1 LEKDRGHPLTGFT
14 TPADLS
20 IYKDAGMSFDILF
33 NQFLSGIARGALL
46 FLVASGLSLTFGVL
60 RVLNF
65 AHGSLYMLGA
75 FISYSIWKW
84 LLIPVVGF
92 YVATLLTAFIMG
104 GIGLLIEYYIL
115 RRLYARGWPEQLL
128 ATYALILIITDIVKW
143 FWGGEFLSIPRPKPF
158 TGAVLLF
165 GFPFPSYNF
174 FIILLGL
181 ALVVSLWWLVY
192 KTRLGDIIRAAAHD
206 REMVSA
212 LGIPIPWL
220 FTWIFVLGALIAGLS
235 GAVTAPYGAIALG
248 MDIEIIIECF
258 AVVVIGGMGS
268 LPGTLLG
275 ALIVGQVYSFG
286 IMYKPEL
293 ALAFIFMV
301 MAIVLI
307 IRPWGIFGRPE
318 R

>member
-1 LEKDRGHPLTGFT
+1 
-14 TPADLS
+14 
-20 IYKDAGMSFDILF
+20 MSFDILF
-33 NQFLSGIARGALL
+33 NQFLSGIARGAML

-75 FISYSIWKW
+75 FITYTIWKF
-84 LLIPVVGF
+84 LLLPVVGF
-92 YVATLLTAFIMG
+92 YIAAFLAALVMAG
-104 GIGLLIEYYIL
+104 CGVVIEFFLL
-115 RRLYARGWPEQLL
+115 RRLYTRGWPEQLL
-128 ATYALILIITDIVKW
+128 ATYAIILIITDLVKW
-143 FWGGEFLSIPRPKPF
+143 QWKGDFYSIPRPPPF
-158 TGAVLLF
+158 AGAVSLF

-174 FIILLGL
+174 FVILLGL
-181 ALVVSLWWLVY
+181 GLVIFLWWLVY
-192 KTRLGDIIRAAAHD
+192 RTRLGDIIRAAAHD

-220 FTWIFVLGALIAGLS
+220 FTWIFVLGSFIAGLS
-235 GAVTAPYGAIALG
+235 GGVSAPFGSIGLG
-248 MDIEIIIECF
+248 MDIDIIIECF

-275 ALIVGQVYSFG
+275 SFIVGQVYSFG
-286 IMYKPEL
+286 IMYKPQW
-293 ALAFIFMV
+293 ALGFIFMV
-301 MAIVLI
+301 MAVILI

>member
-1 LEKDRGHPLTGFT
+1 
-14 TPADLS
+14 
-20 IYKDAGMSFDILF
+20 MSFDVLF
-33 NQFLSGIARGALL
+33 NQFMSGIARAALL

-75 FISYSIWKW
+75 FISYSIWKF
-84 LLIPVVGF
+84 LLIPILGF
-92 YVATLLTAFIMG
+92 YIAAIVAALVMAA
-104 GIGLLIEYYIL
+104 IGLLIEFVLL
-115 RRLYARGWPEQLL
+115 RRLYSRGWPEQLL
-128 ATYALILIITDIVKW
+128 ATYAIVLVITDIVKLG
-143 FWGGEFLSIPRPKPF
+143 WGGEFLSIPRPKPF
-158 TGAVLLF
+158 TGAILLF

-174 FIILLGL
+174 FVILLGL
-181 ALVVSLWWLVY
+181 ALVIFLWWLVY
-192 KTRLGDIIRAAAHD
+192 RTHLGDVIRAAAHD

-220 FTWIFVLGALIAGLS
+220 FTWVFVLGSLIAGLS
-235 GAVTAPYGAIALG
+235 GAVSAPYGAIALG
-248 MDIEIIIECF
+248 MDIEIIVECF

-275 ALIVGQVYSFG
+275 SFIVGEVYSFG

-301 MAIVLI
+301 MAVVLI

>member
-1 LEKDRGHPLTGFT
+1 
-14 TPADLS
+14 
-20 IYKDAGMSFDILF
+20 MSFDVLF
-33 NQFLSGIARGALL
+33 SQFMSGIARGSLL

-75 FISYSIWKW
+75 FLSYSVWKF
-84 LLIPVVGF
+84 LLMPVMGF
-92 YVATLLTAFIMG
+92 YVAAVITSLIMAG
-104 GIGLLIEYYIL
+104 VGVVIEYGLL
-115 RRLYARGWPEQLL
+115 RRLYTRGWPEQLL
-128 ATYALILIITDIVKW
+128 ATYAVVLITTDLVKW
-143 FWGGEFLSIPRPKPF
+143 AWGGEFLSIPRPEPF
-158 TGAVLLF
+158 TGAVFLF

-181 ALVVSLWWLVY
+181 GLVVFLWWLVY
-192 KTRLGDIIRAAAHD
+192 RTRLGDIIRAAAHD

-220 FTWIFVLGALIAGLS
+220 FTWIFVLGAMIAGLS
-235 GAVTAPYGAIALG
+235 GAVTAPFGSVALG
-248 MDIEIIIECF
+248 MDVEIIVECF

-275 ALIVGQVYSFG
+275 SFIVGQVYAFG
-286 IMYKPEL
+286 ILLKPEL

-301 MAIVLI
+301 MAVVLI

>member
-1 LEKDRGHPLTGFT
+1 
-14 TPADLS
+14 
-20 IYKDAGMSFDILF
+20 MSFDVLF
-33 NQFLSGIARGALL
+33 NQFMSGIARAALL

-75 FISYSIWKW
+75 FLAYSIWKF
-84 LLIPVVGF
+84 LLMPSLGF
-92 YVATLLTAFIMG
+92 YIATLLASLIMG
-104 GIGLLIEYYIL
+104 GIGLLIEFFLL
-115 RRLYARGWPEQLL
+115 RRIYSRGWPEQLL
-128 ATYALILIITDIVKW
+128 ATYALILLITDIVKW
-143 FWGGEFLSIPRPKPF
+143 GWGGEFLSIPRPEPF
-158 TGAVLLF
+158 TGAVSLF

-181 ALVVSLWWLVY
+181 ALVVFLWWLVY
-192 KTRLGDIIRAAAHD
+192 KTRLGDIIRAAASD

-220 FTWIFVLGALIAGLS
+220 FTWIFVLGAFIAGMS
-235 GAVTAPYGAIALG
+235 GAVAAPFGAIRLG
-248 MDIEIIIECF
+248 MDVEIIIECF

-275 ALIVGQVYSFG
+275 AFIIGEVYSFG
-286 IMYKPEL
+286 IMFKPEL
-293 ALAFIFMV
+293 ALAFIFIV

-307 IRPWGIFGRPE
+307 IRPWGFFGRPE

>member
-1 LEKDRGHPLTGFT
+1 
-14 TPADLS
+14 
-20 IYKDAGMSFDILF
+20 MSPDVFF
-33 NQFLSGIARGALL
+33 NQFMSGLARGALL

-75 FISYSIWKW
+75 FLCYSLWAKI
-84 LLIPVVGF
+84 LVPSLGF
-92 YVATLLTAFIMG
+92 YIATVISATIMG
-104 GIGLLIEYYIL
+104 AVGLVLETSIL
-115 RRLYARGWPEQLL
+115 RALYKRGWPEQLL
-128 ATYALILIITDIVKW
+128 ATYALILIITDLVKW
-143 FWGGEFLSIPRPKPF
+143 QWGGQFLSVSRPKPF
-158 TGAVLLF
+158 TGAVFLF
-165 GFPFPSYNF
+165 GLPFPTYNLF
-174 FIILLGL
+174 VIALGL
-181 ALVVSLWWLVY
+181 AIAIFLWWLVY

-206 REMVSA
+206 REMVAA

-220 FTWIFVLGALIAGLS
+220 FTWIFVLGAFIAGLS
-235 GAVTAPYGAIALG
+235 GAVAAPFGSVALG
-248 MDIEIIIECF
+248 MDIEIIVECF

-275 ALIVGQVYSFG
+275 SFIVGQVYSFG

-301 MAIVLI
+301 MTVVLI

>member
-1 LEKDRGHPLTGFT
+1 
-14 TPADLS
+14 
-20 IYKDAGMSFDILF
+20 MSFDVLF
-33 NQFLSGIARGALL
+33 NQFMSGIARAALL

-75 FISYSIWKW
+75 FLTYSIWKF
-84 LLIPVVGF
+84 LLMPSLGF
-92 YVATLLTAFIMG
+92 YIATLLASLIMA
-104 GIGLLIEYYIL
+104 GIGLLIEFFLL
-115 RRLYARGWPEQLL
+115 RRIYSRGWPEQLL
-128 ATYALILIITDIVKW
+128 ATYALILLITDIVKW
-143 FWGGEFLSIPRPKPF
+143 GWGGEFLSIPRPEPF
-158 TGAVLLF
+158 TGAVSLF

-181 ALVVSLWWLVY
+181 ALVIFLWWLVY
-192 KTRLGDIIRAAAHD
+192 KTRLGDIIRAAAID

-220 FTWIFVLGALIAGLS
+220 FTWIFVLGAFIAGMS
-235 GAVTAPYGAIALG
+235 GAVAAPFGAIRLG
-248 MDIEIIIECF
+248 MDVEIIIECF

-275 ALIVGQVYSFG
+275 ALIIGEVYSFG
-286 IMYKPEL
+286 IMFKPEL
-293 ALAFIFMV
+293 ALAFIFIV

>member
-1 LEKDRGHPLTGFT
+1 
-14 TPADLS
+14 
-20 IYKDAGMSFDILF
+20 
-33 NQFLSGIARGALL
+33 
-46 FLVASGLSLTFGVL
+46 
-60 RVLNF
+60 
-65 AHGSLYMLGA
+65 
-75 FISYSIWKW
+75 
-84 LLIPVVGF
+84 VVGF
-92 YVATLLTAFIMG
+92 YVATLLSALVMA
-104 GIGLLIEYYIL
+104 GIGLLIEYFIL
-115 RRLYARGWPEQLL
+115 RRLYSRGWPEQLL

-158 TGAVLLF
+158 TGAVSLF

-174 FIILLGL
+174 FIIILGL
-181 ALVVSLWWLVY
+181 ALVIFLWWLVY

-206 REMVSA
+206 RDMVSA

-248 MDIEIIIECF
+248 MDIDIIIECF

-275 ALIVGQVYSFG
+275 SLIVGQVYSFG

>member
-1 LEKDRGHPLTGFT
+1 
-14 TPADLS
+14 
-20 IYKDAGMSFDILF
+20 MSFDVLF
-33 NQFLSGIARGALL
+33 NQFMSGIARGALL

-75 FISYSIWKW
+75 FLSYSIWTF
-84 LLIPVVGF
+84 LLMPTFGFYIAAVLVALIMAVVGLIIEF
-92 YVATLLTAFIMG
+92 
-104 GIGLLIEYYIL
+104 GLL

-128 ATYALILIITDIVKW
+128 ATYAIILVITDLVKW
-143 FWGGEFLSIPRPKPF
+143 AWEGKFLSIPRPEPF
-158 TGAVLLF
+158 TGAVF
-165 GFPFPSYNF
+165 MFDFPFPSYNF
-174 FIILLGL
+174 FVILLG
-181 ALVVSLWWLVY
+181 AGLVIFLWWLVY
-192 KTRLGDIIRAAAHD
+192 RTRLGDIIRAAAHD

-220 FTWIFVLGALIAGLS
+220 FTSIFAMGAAIAGLS
-235 GAVTAPYGAIALG
+235 GAVTAPFGSVALG

-275 ALIVGQVYSFG
+275 SFIVGQVYAFG
-286 IMYKPEL
+286 IMFLPNL
-293 ALAFIFMV
+293 ALAFIFLV
-301 MAIVLI
+301 MAVVLI

>member
-1 LEKDRGHPLTGFT
+1 
-14 TPADLS
+14 
-20 IYKDAGMSFDILF
+20 MSFDVLF
-33 NQFLSGIARGALL
+33 NQFLSGIARAALL

-65 AHGSLYMLGA
+65 SHGSLYMLGA
-75 FISYSIWKW
+75 FVTYSIWKII
-84 LLIPVVGF
+84 LLPVVGF
-92 YVATLLTAFIMG
+92 YVATFLAALIMG
-104 GIGLLIEYYIL
+104 GVGIAIEFFLL

-128 ATYALILIITDIVKW
+128 ATYAIVLIITDIVKW
-143 FWGGEFLSIPRPKPF
+143 GWGGEFLSIPRPSPF
-158 TGAVLLF
+158 KGAVFLF

-181 ALVVSLWWLVY
+181 ILVIALWWLVY

-220 FTWIFVLGALIAGLS
+220 FTWIFVLGSMIAGLS
-235 GAVTAPYGAIALG
+235 GAVTAPFGSIALG
-248 MDIEIIIECF
+248 MDIEIIVECF

-275 ALIVGQVYSFG
+275 SLIVGQVYAFG
-286 IMYKPEL
+286 IMFKPEL

-301 MAIVLI
+301 MAAVLI

>member
-1 LEKDRGHPLTGFT
+1 
-14 TPADLS
+14 
-20 IYKDAGMSFDILF
+20 MSLDVLF
-33 NQFLSGIARGALL
+33 NQFMSGIARGALL

-75 FISYSIWKW
+75 FLCYTIWAH
-84 LLIPVVGF
+84 LLLPALGF
-92 YVATLLTAFIMG
+92 YLATILSALIMG
-104 GIGLLIEYYIL
+104 AAGLLIELFLL
-115 RRLYARGWPEQLL
+115 RRLYNRGWPEQLL
-128 ATYALILIITDIVKW
+128 ATYALILIITDLVKW
-143 FWGGEFLSIPRPKPF
+143 RWGGEFLSIPRPKPF
-158 TGAVLLF
+158 TGAIFLF
-165 GFPFPSYNF
+165 DFPFPAYNLF
-174 FIILLGL
+174 VIGLGVAL
-181 ALVVSLWWLVY
+181 AVFLWWLVY
-192 KTRLGDIIRAAAHD
+192 RTRLGDIIRAAAHD

-220 FTWIFVLGALIAGLS
+220 FTWIFVLGSVIAGLS
-235 GAVTAPYGAIALG
+235 GAVAAPFGSVALG
-248 MDIEIIIECF
+248 MDIEIIVECF

-275 ALIVGQVYSFG
+275 AFVVGQVYSFG

>member
-1 LEKDRGHPLTGFT
+1 
-14 TPADLS
+14 
-20 IYKDAGMSFDILF
+20 MSFDVLF
-33 NQFLSGIARGALL
+33 NQFMSGIARGALL

-75 FISYSIWKW
+75 FLSYSIWKW
-84 LLIPVVGF
+84 LLMPTLGF
-92 YVATLLTAFIMG
+92 YIAAVLAALIMAG
-104 GIGLLIEYYIL
+104 VGLIMEFGLL
-115 RRLYARGWPEQLL
+115 RRLYTRGWPEQLL
-128 ATYALILIITDIVKW
+128 ATYAIILIITDLVKW
-143 FWGGEFLSIPRPKPF
+143 AWGGAFLSIPRPAPF
-158 TGAVLLF
+158 TGAVFLF
-165 GFPFPSYNF
+165 DFPFPSYNF
-174 FIILLGL
+174 FIIFLGIG
-181 ALVVSLWWLVY
+181 LVVFLWWLVY
-192 KTRLGDIIRAAAHD
+192 RTRLGDIIRAAAHD

-220 FTWIFVLGALIAGLS
+220 FTWIFVLGAAIAGLS
-235 GAVTAPYGAIALG
+235 GAVTAPFGSVALG

-275 ALIVGQVYSFG
+275 SFIVGQVYSFG
-286 IMYKPEL
+286 IMFLPHL
-293 ALAFIFMV
+293 ALAFIFLV
-301 MAIVLI
+301 MAVVLI

>member
-1 LEKDRGHPLTGFT
+1 
-14 TPADLS
+14 
-20 IYKDAGMSFDILF
+20 MSPDVLF
-33 NQFLSGIARGALL
+33 NQFMSGIARGALL

-65 AHGSLYMLGA
+65 AHGSIYMLGA
-75 FISYSIWKW
+75 FVTYSIWKY

-92 YVATLLTAFIMG
+92 YIATILAALVMAG
-104 GIGLLIEYYIL
+104 LGILMEFFLL

-128 ATYALILIITDIVKW
+128 ATYAVVLIITDLVKW
-143 FWGGEFLSIPRPKPF
+143 GWGGEFLSIPRPKPF
-158 TGAVLLF
+158 AGAIALF

-174 FIILLGL
+174 FVIIIGVAL
-181 ALVVSLWWLVY
+181 AVFLWWLVY

-220 FTWIFVLGALIAGLS
+220 FTWIFVLGAMIAGLS
-235 GAVTAPYGAIALG
+235 GAVAGPYGAIALG
-248 MDIEIIIECF
+248 MDIEIIVECF

-275 ALIVGQVYSFG
+275 SIIVGQVYSFG

-301 MAIVLI
+301 MAVVLI

>member
-1 LEKDRGHPLTGFT
+1 
-14 TPADLS
+14 
-20 IYKDAGMSFDILF
+20 MSFDVLF
-33 NQFLSGIARGALL
+33 NQFMSGIARGALL

-75 FISYSIWKW
+75 FLSYSVWTF
-84 LLIPVVGF
+84 LLMPTFGFYIAALLVAVIMGVVGLIIEF
-92 YVATLLTAFIMG
+92 
-104 GIGLLIEYYIL
+104 GLL
-115 RRLYARGWPEQLL
+115 RRLYSRGWPEQLL
-128 ATYALILIITDIVKW
+128 ATYAIILIITDLVKW
-143 FWGGEFLSIPRPKPF
+143 GWGGAFLSIPRPEPF
-158 TGAVLLF
+158 TGAVFLF
-165 GFPFPSYNF
+165 DFPFPSYNF
-174 FIILLGL
+174 FIILLGVG
-181 ALVVSLWWLVY
+181 LVIFLWWLVY
-192 KTRLGDIIRAAAHD
+192 RTRLGDIIRAAAHD

-220 FTWIFVLGALIAGLS
+220 FTAVFVLGAAIAGLS
-235 GAVTAPYGAIALG
+235 GAVTAPFGSVALG

-275 ALIVGQVYSFG
+275 SFIVGQVYAFG
-286 IMYKPEL
+286 IMFLPNL
-293 ALAFIFMV
+293 ALAFIFLV
-301 MAIVLI
+301 MAVVLI

>member
-1 LEKDRGHPLTGFT
+1 
-14 TPADLS
+14 
-20 IYKDAGMSFDILF
+20 MSFDVLF
-33 NQFLSGIARGALL
+33 NQFMSGIARASLL

-65 AHGSLYMLGA
+65 SHGSLYMLGA
-75 FISYSIWKW
+75 FITYTIWKI

-92 YVATLLTAFIMG
+92 YVATFLAALIMG
-104 GIGLLIEYYIL
+104 GIGILIEYFLL

-128 ATYALILIITDIVKW
+128 ATYAIVLIITDIVKW
-143 FWGGEFLSIPRPKPF
+143 GWGGEFLSIPRPPPF
-158 TGAVLLF
+158 KGAVFLF

-174 FIILLGL
+174 FVILLGL
-181 ALVVSLWWLVY
+181 ILVVVLWWLVY

-220 FTWIFVLGALIAGLS
+220 FTWIFVLGSVIAGLS
-235 GAVTAPYGAIALG
+235 GAVTAPFGSIALG
-248 MDIEIIIECF
+248 MDIEIIVECF

-275 ALIVGQVYSFG
+275 SFIVGQVYAFG
-286 IMYKPEL
+286 IMFKPEL

-301 MAIVLI
+301 MAAVLI

>member
-1 LEKDRGHPLTGFT
+1 
-14 TPADLS
+14 
-20 IYKDAGMSFDILF
+20 MSFDVIF

-75 FISYSIWKW
+75 FLTYSIWKA
-84 LLIPVVGF
+84 LFIPVVGF
-92 YVATLLTAFIMG
+92 YLATLICALVMA
-104 GIGLLIEYYIL
+104 GIGLLIEYFIL

-128 ATYALILIITDIVKW
+128 ATYALILIITDIVKY

-158 TGAVLLF
+158 AGAVLLF

-181 ALVVSLWWLVY
+181 ALVVFLWWLVY
-192 KTRLGDIIRAAAHD
+192 RTRLGDIIRAAAHD
-206 REMVSA
+206 RDMVSA

-220 FTWIFVLGALIAGLS
+220 FTAIFVLGALIAGLS
-235 GAVTAPYGAIALG
+235 GGVTAPYGAIALG
-248 MDIEIIIECF
+248 MDIDIIIECF

-275 ALIVGQVYSFG
+275 SLIVGQVYSFG

-307 IRPWGIFGRPE
+307 IRPWGFFGRPE

>member
-1 LEKDRGHPLTGFT
+1 
-14 TPADLS
+14 
-20 IYKDAGMSFDILF
+20 MSFDVLF

-75 FISYSIWKW
+75 FLAYSIWKVV
-84 LLIPVVGF
+84 LIPVVGF
-92 YVATLLTAFIMG
+92 YVATLLSALVMG
-104 GIGLLIEYYIL
+104 GIGLFIEYFIL
-115 RRLYARGWPEQLL
+115 RRLYSRGWPEQLL
-128 ATYALILIITDIVKW
+128 ATYALILIITDVVKW
-143 FWGGEFLSIPRPKPF
+143 FWGGEFLSIPRPQPF
-158 TGAVLLF
+158 AGAVSLF

-181 ALVVSLWWLVY
+181 ALVIFLWWLVY

-206 REMVSA
+206 RDMVSA

-220 FTWIFVLGALIAGLS
+220 FTAIFVLGAMIAGLS
-235 GAVTAPYGAIALG
+235 GGVTAPYGAIALG
-248 MDIEIIIECF
+248 MDIDIIIECF

-275 ALIVGQVYSFG
+275 SLIVGQVYSFG

-307 IRPWGIFGRPE
+307 IRPWGFFGRPE

>member
-1 LEKDRGHPLTGFT
+1 
-14 TPADLS
+14 
-20 IYKDAGMSFDILF
+20 MSFDVLF

-75 FISYSIWKW
+75 FIAYSIWKW

-92 YVATLLTAFIMG
+92 YVATVLSALIMG
-104 GIGLLIEYYIL
+104 GIGLLIEYFIL
-115 RRLYARGWPEQLL
+115 RRLYSRGWPEQLL

-143 FWGGEFLSIPRPKPF
+143 FWGGEFLSIPRPQPF
-158 TGAVLLF
+158 AGAVSLF

-181 ALVVSLWWLVY
+181 ALVVFLWWLVY

-206 REMVSA
+206 RDMVSA

-220 FTWIFVLGALIAGLS
+220 FTCIFVLGAFIAGLS
-235 GAVTAPYGAIALG
+235 GAVVAPYGAIALG
-248 MDIEIIIECF
+248 MDIDIIIECF

-268 LPGTLLG
+268 LPGTLAG
-275 ALIVGQVYSFG
+275 V
-286 IMYKPEL
+286 PDR
-293 ALAFIFMV
+293 
-301 MAIVLI
+301 
-307 IRPWGIFGRPE
+307 RPGLFLRHHV
-318 R
+318 

>member
-1 LEKDRGHPLTGFT
+1 
-14 TPADLS
+14 
-20 IYKDAGMSFDILF
+20 MSFDVIF

-75 FISYSIWKW
+75 FLTYSIWKA
-84 LLIPVVGF
+84 LFIPVVGF
-92 YVATLLTAFIMG
+92 YIATLLCALVMA
-104 GIGLLIEYYIL
+104 GIGLLIEYFIL

-128 ATYALILIITDIVKW
+128 ATYALILIITDIVKY

-158 TGAVLLF
+158 AGAVLLF
-165 GFPFPSYNF
+165 DFPFPSYNF
-174 FIILLGL
+174 FIIMLGL
-181 ALVVSLWWLVY
+181 MLVVFLWWLVY
-192 KTRLGDIIRAAAHD
+192 RTRLGDIIRAAAHD
-206 REMVSA
+206 RDMVSA

-220 FTWIFVLGALIAGLS
+220 FTAIFVLGALIAGLS
-235 GAVTAPYGAIALG
+235 GGVTAPYGAIALG
-248 MDIEIIIECF
+248 MDIDIIIECF

-275 ALIVGQVYSFG
+275 SLIVGQVYSFG

-307 IRPWGIFGRPE
+307 IRPWGFFGRPE

>member
-1 LEKDRGHPLTGFT
+1 
-14 TPADLS
+14 
-20 IYKDAGMSFDILF
+20 MSFDVLF
-33 NQFLSGIARGALL
+33 NQFMSGIARAAIL

-75 FISYSIWKW
+75 FLTYSIWNF
-84 LLIPVVGF
+84 LLIPSFGF
-92 YVATLLTAFIMG
+92 YIALILASLIMG
-104 GIGLLIEYYIL
+104 GIGLLIELFLL
-115 RRLYARGWPEQLL
+115 RRIYSRGWPEQLL

-143 FWGGEFLSIPRPKPF
+143 FWGGEFLSIPRPEPF
-158 TGAVLLF
+158 TGAVSLF

-174 FIILLGL
+174 LIILIGL
-181 ALVVSLWWLVY
+181 ALVLFLWWLVY
-192 KTRLGDIIRAAAHD
+192 RTRLGDIIRAAATD

-220 FTWIFVLGALIAGLS
+220 FTMIFVLGALIAGLS
-235 GAVTAPYGAIALG
+235 GAVTAPFGAIRLG
-248 MDIEIIIECF
+248 MDVEIIIECF

-275 ALIVGQVYSFG
+275 AFIIGEVYSFG

-293 ALAFIFMV
+293 ALAFIFIV

-307 IRPWGIFGRPE
+307 IRPWGFFGRPE

>member
-1 LEKDRGHPLTGFT
+1 
-14 TPADLS
+14 
-20 IYKDAGMSFDILF
+20 MSFDVIF

-75 FISYSIWKW
+75 FIAYSIWKW
-84 LLIPVVGF
+84 LLIPVIGF
-92 YVATLLTAFIMG
+92 YVATLISALIMA
-104 GIGLLIEYYIL
+104 GIGLLIEYFIL
-115 RRLYARGWPEQLL
+115 RRLYSRGWPEQLL
-128 ATYALILIITDIVKW
+128 ATYALILIITDVVKW

-158 TGAVLLF
+158 AGAVSLF

-181 ALVVSLWWLVY
+181 ALVVFLWWLVY

-206 REMVSA
+206 RDMVSA

-220 FTWIFVLGALIAGLS
+220 FTAIFVLGAFIAGLS
-235 GAVTAPYGAIALG
+235 GGVVAPYGAIALG
-248 MDIEIIIECF
+248 MDIDIIIECF

-275 ALIVGQVYSFG
+275 SLIVGEVYSFG